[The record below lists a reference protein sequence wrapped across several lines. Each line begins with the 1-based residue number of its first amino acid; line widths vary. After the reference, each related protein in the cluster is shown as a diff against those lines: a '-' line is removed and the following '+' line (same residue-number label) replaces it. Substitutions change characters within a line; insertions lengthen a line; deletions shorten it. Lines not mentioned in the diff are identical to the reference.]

1 MATTPGKL
9 QQLMMDSAVQ
19 TSVKMTAQM
28 LGMSEETVTK
38 ILQVGL
44 PMVARMA
51 DENPELLK
59 TMFAQSVKLMPESIQ
74 SFYSKM
80 ESDPEAQQRLV
91 DEFRT
96 MAGPMMESLNRETA
110 SASGISE
117 SQAERAMATSFP
129 GVAQALGKENTEQTE
144 TGLRQRL
151 KDLVA

>member
-1 MATTPGKL
+1 MGATQGKL

-74 SFYSKM
+74 SVYSNVA
-80 ESDPEAQQRLV
+80 SDPDAQQRLV
-91 DEFRT
+91 DE
-96 MAGPMMESLNRETA
+96 APKN
-110 SASGISE
+110 
-117 SQAERAMATSFP
+117 
-129 GVAQALGKENTEQTE
+129 
-144 TGLRQRL
+144 LRHVHPQRPSRRPSRPP
-151 KDLVA
+151 

>member
-1 MATTPGKL
+1 MATTQSPM

-28 LGMSEETVTK
+28 LGMSEETVNK

-44 PMVARMA
+44 PMVARVA

-74 SFYSKM
+74 SFYSKVA
-80 ESDPEAQQRLV
+80 SDPEAQQRLV

-96 MAGPMMESLNRETA
+96 MAGPMMESLNREAA
-110 SASGISE
+110 SASGISA

-129 GVAQALGKENTEQTE
+129 GVAQALGRENTEQTE
-144 TGLRQRL
+144 TGFRQRL
-151 KDLVA
+151 KDLAA

>member
-1 MATTPGKL
+1 MVTTQSPM
-9 QQLMMDSAVQ
+9 QQLMMDSAIQ

-44 PMVARMA
+44 PMVARVA

-74 SFYSKM
+74 SFYSKVA
-80 ESDPEAQQRLV
+80 SDPEAQQRLV

-96 MAGPMMESLNRETA
+96 MAGPMMESLNREAA
-110 SASGISE
+110 SASGISA

-129 GVAQALGKENTEQTE
+129 GVAQALGRENTEQTE
-144 TGLRQRL
+144 TGFRQRL
-151 KDLVA
+151 KDLAA

>member
-1 MATTPGKL
+1 MATTDGKL

-59 TMFAQSVKLMPESIQ
+59 SMFAQSVQLMPESMQ
-74 SFYSKM
+74 SFYSKLA
-80 ESDPEAQQRLV
+80 SDPDAQQRVV
-91 DEFRT
+91 DEFKS
-96 MAGPMMESLNRETA
+96 MAGPMMESLKREA
-110 SASGISE
+110 AGASGISE
-117 SQAERAMATSFP
+117 SQAERAMATAFP
-129 GVAQALGKENTEQTE
+129 GVAQALGKDATEQTE
-144 TGLRQRL
+144 TGFRQRL
-151 KDLVA
+151 KDLAA

>member
-1 MATTPGKL
+1 MATTEGKL

-38 ILQVGL
+38 ILQL

-74 SFYSKM
+74 SFYSNVA
-80 ESDPEAQQRLV
+80 SDPEAQQRLV
-91 DEFRT
+91 DEFKS
-96 MAGPMMESLNRETA
+96 MAGPMAESLNREAA
-110 SASGISE
+110 SASGVSE
-117 SQAERAMATSFP
+117 AQAERAMATSFP

-144 TGLRQRL
+144 SGFRQRL

>member
-1 MATTPGKL
+1 MATTPMPM

-28 LGMSEETVTK
+28 LGISEETVTK

-44 PMVARMA
+44 PMVARVA

-74 SFYSKM
+74 SFYSKVA
-80 ESDPEAQQRLV
+80 SDPDAQQRLV

-96 MAGPMMESLNRETA
+96 MAGPMMESLNREAA
-110 SASGISE
+110 SASGISA

-129 GVAQALGKENTEQTE
+129 GVAQALGRENTEQTE
-144 TGLRQRL
+144 TGFRQRL
-151 KDLVA
+151 KDLAA

>member
-1 MATTPGKL
+1 MAPTQGNL

-44 PMVARMA
+44 PMMARMA
-51 DENPELLK
+51 DENPELPK
-59 TMFAQSVKLMPESIQ
+59 SMFARSVQMMPESIQ
-74 SFYSKM
+74 SFYSKL

-91 DEFRT
+91 DEFKS
-96 MAGPMMESLNRETA
+96 MAGPMTESLNREAA
-110 SASGISE
+110 SASGIPE
-117 SQAERAMATSFP
+117 AQAERAMATSFP
-129 GVAQALGKENTEQTE
+129 GVAQALGKETTEQTE
-144 TGLRQRL
+144 TGFRQRL